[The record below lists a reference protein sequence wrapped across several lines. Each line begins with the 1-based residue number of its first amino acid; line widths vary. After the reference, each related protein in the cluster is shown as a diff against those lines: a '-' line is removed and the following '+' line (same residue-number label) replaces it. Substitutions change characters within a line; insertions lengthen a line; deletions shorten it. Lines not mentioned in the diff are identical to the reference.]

1 MVKDNEETNVKLLL
15 CVHIGVSLNATLVFC
30 LDMSSKTNQPTN
42 HENSKQTHKKTPK
55 PQTTKKSPKTE
66 YFTQANKLFGIPEDD
81 KNKTKK
87 ATKKKT
93 PPQYQGQYYYLNMC
107 NRLLKKSHGYYPFF
121 SLHQAKESPRHY
133 GQDNISYLTSSL
145 PTETRWGYFQ
155 LHWLSF
161 FRPSSIQK
169 SQERFSDN
177 FS

>member
-42 HENSKQTHKKTPK
+42 HENSKQTQKKPPNLKQPKNPPKLSTSHK
-55 PQTTKKSPKTE
+55 QTNYLGFQKMT
-66 YFTQANKLFGIPEDD
+66 
-81 KNKTKK
+81 KTKP
-87 ATKKKT
+87 KKLQKKN
-93 PPQYQGQYYYLNMC
+93 QYQRQYYYLNMC
-107 NRLLKKSHGYYPFF
+107 NRLLKKSHGSYPFF